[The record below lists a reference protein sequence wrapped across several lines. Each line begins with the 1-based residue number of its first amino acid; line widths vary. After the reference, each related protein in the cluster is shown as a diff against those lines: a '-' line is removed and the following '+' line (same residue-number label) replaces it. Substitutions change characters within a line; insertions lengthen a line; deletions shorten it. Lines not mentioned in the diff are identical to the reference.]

1 MPRMHP
7 AVKFGILTLV
17 VMGGAATALASRGA
31 FAPSP
36 RLVKDGPVYQY
47 EIGNE
52 AYHFDALWR
61 VETLWR
67 KGPDGWTRVASPDH
81 DHLAALRAAFLSK
94 ADAATLQDIPAEG
107 RENLRAL
114 KTLGYL

>member
-1 MPRMHP
+1 MH
-7 AVKFGILTLV
+7 AAAKFGILSV
-17 VMGGAATALASRGA
+17 VVIALAASAMAARGS
-31 FAPSP
+31 FTPTP

-47 EIGNE
+47 EVGNE

-67 KGPDGWTRVASPDH
+67 KGPDGWTRVACPDH
-81 DHLAALRAAFLSK
+81 DHMAALRAGFLSR
-94 ADAATLQDIPAEG
+94 ANLATLQDVPVEG

>member
-7 AVKFGILTLV
+7 AAKFGILAAV
-17 VMGGAATALASRGA
+17 VLGIAASAWAARGA

-36 RLVKDGPVYQY
+36 RLEKDGPVYQL

-67 KGPDGWTRVASPDH
+67 KGPDGWTRVASPDY
-81 DHLAALRAAFLSK
+81 DYLAGLRARFLDLAGAS
-94 ADAATLQDIPAEG
+94 TLQDIPAEG

>member
-7 AVKFGILTLV
+7 AVKFGLLTLV
-17 VMGGAATALASRGA
+17 VLGGAASALAAGGA
-31 FAPSP
+31 FTPAP

-47 EIGNE
+47 EVGSE

-81 DHLAALRAAFLSK
+81 DHLAALRARFLVLAK
-94 ADAATLQDIPAEG
+94 ASALKDIPVEG

>member
-1 MPRMHP
+1 MHP
-7 AVKFGILTLV
+7 AVRFGLLSFVLV
-17 VMGGAATALASRGA
+17 GAAATALAARGVLNPA
-31 FAPSP
+31 P

-47 EIGNE
+47 EVGNE

-67 KGPDGWTRVASPDH
+67 NGPEGWTRVASPDH
-81 DHLAALRAAFLSK
+81 EHLASLRMRFLVEAK
-94 ADAATLQDIPAEG
+94 AGSLQDIPVEG

>member
-7 AVKFGILTLV
+7 VAKFGILAAVLAV
-17 VMGGAATALASRGA
+17 VAVSAMAARESLHPT
-31 FAPSP
+31 P

-47 EIGNE
+47 ETGKE
-52 AYHFDALWR
+52 AYHFDTVWR

-67 KGPDGWTRVASPDH
+67 NGPDGWTRVPAPDQ
-81 DHLAALRAAFLSK
+81 DRLAHLRAGFLS
-94 ADAATLQDIPAEG
+94 ASGHATLRDIPAEG
-107 RENLRAL
+107 REDLQAL